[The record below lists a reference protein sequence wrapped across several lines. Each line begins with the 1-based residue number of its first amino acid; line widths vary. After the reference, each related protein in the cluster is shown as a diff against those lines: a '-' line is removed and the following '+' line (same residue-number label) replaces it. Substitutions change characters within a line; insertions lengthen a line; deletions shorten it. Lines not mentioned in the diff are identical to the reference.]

1 MIWMQPFC
9 KYLKTF
15 PVLKNEF
22 CNGHGL
28 ELEKRGKHARAYIA
42 IFFIVKRREYHTS
55 NFFTLEKIEET
66 KEGRFR
72 LLLPISN
79 VCKMTLLLYTRY
91 TYSRL
96 PCFHLCLCKEI
107 WNLNTKHFYYTLGK
121 SKESFRQ
128 ICSYIKYS
136 HFWFTMHI

>member
-1 MIWMQPFC
+1 MQPYR

-55 NFFTLEKIEET
+55 NFSTLEKIEET

-79 VCKMTLLLYTRY
+79 VCIMTLLLFTRY

-96 PCFHLCLCKEI
+96 PCFHLCLCNEI
-107 WNLNTKHFYYTLGK
+107 FILNHKVFLLYH
-121 SKESFRQ
+121 R
-128 ICSYIKYS
+128 
-136 HFWFTMHI
+136 